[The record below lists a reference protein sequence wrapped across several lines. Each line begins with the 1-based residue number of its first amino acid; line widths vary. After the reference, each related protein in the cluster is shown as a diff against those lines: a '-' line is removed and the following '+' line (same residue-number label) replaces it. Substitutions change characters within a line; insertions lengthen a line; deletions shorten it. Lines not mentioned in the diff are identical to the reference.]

1 MEIYFDKLVTILLA
15 YLNINDR
22 ILPEPIFKQIFSL
35 KNSEDHYI
43 LLCKKVNTH
52 YNQQFQYRLIENL
65 VTVLVS
71 EHSLENLRINLAS

>member
-35 KNSEDHYI
+35 KNSEDHLQKDY
-43 LLCKKVNTH
+43 KAGGH
-52 YNQQFQYRLIENL
+52 EYYFEA
-65 VTVLVS
+65 
-71 EHSLENLRINLAS
+71 HHF